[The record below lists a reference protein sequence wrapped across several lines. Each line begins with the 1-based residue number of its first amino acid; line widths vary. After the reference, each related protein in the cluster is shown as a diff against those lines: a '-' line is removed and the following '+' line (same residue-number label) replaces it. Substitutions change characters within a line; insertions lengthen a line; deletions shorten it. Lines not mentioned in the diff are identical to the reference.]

1 MTFPSFW
8 VSLYFITSSRPI
20 SCLKILW
27 MEEILHQLI
36 GVLSRYLKGLNH
48 PFGGAGFLPLVIQD
62 SY

>member
-1 MTFPSFW
+1 
-8 VSLYFITSSRPI
+8 
-20 SCLKILW
+20 